1 VGNRLGQPGHGVLAS
16 FIPQYCARALTDPRQ
31 ITRILPVLNAQR
43 GVFEA
48 GLPDGMWSVNQHS
61 EDAQQGPLA
70 GRNDCPDACRLITD
84 GRRYAEAPLV
94 ATCLVAHF
102 MNRVSVSDTRGSN
115 FALDEGVPGPLPV
128 EFEA

>member
-1 VGNRLGQPGHGVLAS
+1 M
-16 FIPQYCARALTDPRQ
+16 
-31 ITRILPVLNAQR
+31 NAQR

-48 GLPDGMWSVNQHS
+48 GLLDGMWSVNQHS

-70 GRNDCPDACRLITD
+70 GRNDCPDACRSITD

-115 FALDEGVPGPLPV
+115 FALDEGVPDPYRLNSRRDLVRMTRTAPDV
-128 EFEA
+128 TDITIAMCRS